1 MLAPDGRVILI
12 SGANRGIGH
21 AIAAHLH
28 QLGYRLSLGVRDPA
42 AMKRAVAGWN
52 GPAPQIT
59 RFDAEDAASPAA
71 WIAAAMATYGRIDG
85 LINNAGI
92 HHGMTLRN
100 PDPAALDR
108 LWNVNCKAP
117 LMLIH
122 SALPYLEASGQGRI
136 VNVASLSG
144 KRVRN
149 DAVAYN
155 MTKHA
160 MIALNHAA
168 RRIAWDKGVRSTA
181 ICPSFVRTDMTAGAA
196 FPPDQ
201 MTDPADIAVLVAQ
214 VLALPNNASMAEVLV
229 NCRLEDTL

>member
-21 AIAAHLH
+21 AIAAHLQH
-28 QLGYRLSLGVRDPA
+28 LGYRLSLGVRDPA
-42 AMKRAVAGWN
+42 AMQRSVTAWP
-52 GPAPQIT
+52 GPAPHIA
-59 RFDAEDAASPAA
+59 RFDAEDAASGPA
-71 WIAAAMATYGRIDG
+71 WIEAAVATFGRIDG

-92 HHGMTLRN
+92 HHAMTLRN

-122 SALPYLEASGQGRI
+122 GALRHLEASGQGRI
-136 VNVASLSG
+136 VNIASLSG

-196 FPPDQ
+196 FPADE
-201 MTDPADIAVLVAQ
+201 MTDPADLAVLVAQ

>member
-1 MLAPDGRVILI
+1 MCKRV
-12 SGANRGIGH
+12 
-21 AIAAHLH
+21 AAWAGEVH
-28 QLGYRLSLGVRDPA
+28 
-42 AMKRAVAGWN
+42 VA
-52 GPAPQIT
+52 
-59 RFDAEDAASPAA
+59 RFDAEDPDTHRA
-71 WIAAAMATYGRIDG
+71 WIDEAAARFGGIDG
-85 LINNAGI
+85 LVNNAGA
-92 HHGMTLRN
+92 HHAMTLRN

-108 LWNVNCKAP
+108 LWSVNCKAP
-117 LMLIH
+117 LNLIH
-122 SALPYLEASGQGRI
+122 LALPHLEASGQGRI
-136 VNVASLSG
+136 VNIASLSG

-196 FPPDQ
+196 FPAGQ
-201 MTDPADIAVLVAQ
+201 MTDPVDLATIVAT
-214 VLALPNNASMAEVLV
+214 VLALPNHATMAEVLV